1 MYVEFVDYAREG
13 QLYCFFWGKQHT
25 NLYFLVFLV
34 LGGQFDT
41 GFRPSVVDD

>member
-13 QLYCFFWGKQHT
+13 QLYLY